1 MAEVKNLYIQLPH
14 ELWERI
20 DESRWT
26 LRTKTDRETV
36 IRVLEAGLNTLE
48 NKGKKKHKPS

>member
-1 MAEVKNLYIQLPH
+1 MVEVKNLYIQLPH
-14 ELWERI
+14 DLWERI

-36 IRVLEAGLNTLE
+36 IRLLENALNALE
-48 NKGKKKHKPS
+48 NKGKKKGKPS